1 MNIKSK
7 LSRREVNCF
16 AVCEFK
22 ILTVNLLLEQDLYF
36 PAEIKNCIWYFKT
49 LPTPCWKF
57 LNLAYIQIIMSP
69 TRRGQFEESLDVAQ
83 AIFSM
88 E

>member
-1 MNIKSK
+1 MQE
-7 LSRREVNCF
+7 L
-16 AVCEFK
+16 
-22 ILTVNLLLEQDLYF
+22 DLYST
-36 PAEIKNCIWYFKT
+36 AEIKNCNWYFKT

-57 LNLAYIQIIMSP
+57 LNLAYIQVIISP
-69 TRRGQFEESLDVAQ
+69 ARRGQFEEGLEVAQ